1 MSTFFLY
8 IRAYFGY
15 SNYMNNFV
23 PLHVVSCY
31 SFLQSGLT
39 IEKIQ
44 QAVYKNEYF
53 GIGLCDKGVMF
64 GVPSFVK
71 ASDQINRPYIIG
83 IEVNINDD
91 FLCLYAINEEGYHH
105 LMEISTAI
113 QKEEMSFDLL
123 KEKASGLVA
132 IIETNKGKFYE
143 LFSSQD
149 TTFNKYLTDLSKVFK
164 DGFYL
169 GIEVIKKEDVSYAN
183 NIRRFAN
190 EYTYDCIAF
199 PTILYQKKDD
209 AIVLK
214 IVEAIAKEQTLEE
227 KKMEGQQ
234 YFMPISSYEK
244 IYTKAEIN
252 NTKKLL
258 ESSTFNFHTRRGEL
272 LHYPVENSGETL
284 KEKCLNALKQL
295 GLEQNQ
301 DYLERLNKELETII
315 SLGYADYFLIV
326 QDYVSFA
333 KSNNIIVGCGRG
345 SAAGCLVS
353 YLLDITQIDPIK
365 NDLQF
370 ERFLNPYRKT
380 MPDIDVDFM
389 DIRRDEVVQYMRDK
403 YGNERVANIV
413 TFQTIQAKQSLRDIG
428 RVYNFPTNHIDLLS
442 KRISKQNI
450 SLREAYKTLPE
461 FRSLVDSDSY
471 FLQIVSLASKIE
483 GLIRQSGLHAAGII
497 LNNSPLEN
505 ALPVLTDFSDH
516 YISQYEM
523 DCLEEQGFLKM
534 DFLGLR
540 NLTTIAKAV
549 NLINERYPDAKLD
562 AQHLPYDDLKVYELI
577 CSGQTMGLFQIE
589 TMAMKKAIKVI
600 KPNCFDDVVALL
612 ALNRPGP
619 MAFIPNY
626 AKRKEGKEALTYADP
641 SLEAILKQTY
651 GILTYQEQ
659 INQIATTFAGYTMGE
674 ADMFRRVVSKKKK
687 EEMANSRVDFIKRAK
702 ENGHDEKTASK
713 VFDLIE
719 RFANYG
725 FNKSHSVAY
734 SIIACSMAYLKV
746 YYPLE
751 FYSAILETSSSAND
765 TKFNEYV
772 SEMRKRNIKIVAPD
786 INLSGKEFIVK
797 DDTLLYPLNAIHG
810 INELL
815 VNNILEEKNNGDF
828 KDFFDFVSRMF
839 KDKISETQIIRLID
853 AGCFDSFNASRASF
867 RASVKSALQ
876 FAELSYSKDGQLDL
890 GITSYLKPYLI
901 DDYDDPLDN
910 LDKEYEALGIMLS
923 SSPLRYKAD
932 ILKAKKIITIVDA
945 KELRS
950 AKIAGL
956 VRSVKTIST
965 KKGTTMAFVKLAD
978 ETDEIELTVFSDLY
992 VKNIALLEKNKLI
1005 IVEIKAEKRNDDI
1018 DYICNQIEPLEEE

>member
-1 MSTFFLY
+1 
-8 IRAYFGY
+8 
-15 SNYMNNFV
+15 MNNFV
-23 PLHVVSCY
+23 PLHIVSCY

-44 QAVYKNEYF
+44 ASVVKNDYF
-53 GIGLCDKGVMF
+53 GMGLCDNGVMF

-71 ASDQINRPYIIG
+71 ASEQIKRRYIVG
-83 IEVNINDD
+83 LEVNVDDD
-91 FLCLYAINEEGYHH
+91 FLCLYAISEEGYHH

-132 IIETNKGKFYE
+132 IIETNKCKFYE
-143 LFSSQD
+143 LFSTQD
-149 TTFNKYLTDLSKVFK
+149 TTFNRYLMNLSESFK

-169 GIEVIKKEDVSYAN
+169 GIEVIKKEDVSFAN

-190 EYTYDCIAF
+190 EYTYECIAF

-214 IVEAIAKEQTLEE
+214 IVEAIAKEEELEE
-227 KKMEGQQ
+227 KKMDGQQ
-234 YFMPISSYEK
+234 YFMPITSYEK

-252 NTKKLL
+252 NTRKLL
-258 ESSTFNFHTRRGEL
+258 ESSTFDFHSRRGEM
-272 LHYPVENSGETL
+272 LHYPVDNSEETL
-284 KEKCLNALKQL
+284 KENCLSALKRL
-295 GLEQNQ
+295 GLDQNET
-301 DYLERLNKELETII
+301 YLDRLNKELETII

-333 KSNNIIVGCGRG
+333 KKNGIIVGCGRG

-353 YLLDITQIDPIK
+353 YLLDITQIDPIE

-389 DIRRDEVVQYMRDK
+389 DVRRDEVVQYMRDK
-403 YGNERVANIV
+403 YGNDRVANIV

-428 RVYNFPTNHIDLLS
+428 RVYGFPTNHIDLLS
-442 KRISKQNI
+442 KRITKKDAT
-450 SLREAYKTLPE
+450 LRDAYKSLPE
-461 FRSLVDSDSY
+461 FKNLVDSDSY

-523 DCLEEQGFLKM
+523 GCLEEQGFLKM

-549 NLINERYPDAKLD
+549 DLINERYPDAKLD
-562 AQHLPYDDLKVYELI
+562 AQHLPYDDPKVYELI
-577 CSGQTMGLFQIE
+577 CSEQTMGLFQIE
-589 TMAMKKAIKVI
+589 TMAMKRAIKVI
-600 KPNCFDDVVALL
+600 KPNCFNDVVALL

-619 MAFIPNY
+619 MAFISNY
-626 AKRKEGKEALTYADP
+626 AKRKEGKESVTYADP
-641 SLEAILKQTY
+641 SLEPILKSTY

-687 EEMANSRVDFIKRAK
+687 EEMANSRVDFIKRSV

-719 RFANYG
+719 RFADYG

-734 SIIACSMAYLKV
+734 SIIACSMAYLKA

-751 FYSAILETSSSAND
+751 FYSAILETSSSTND

-772 SEMRKRNIKIVAPD
+772 SEMRKRDIKIVSPN

-815 VNNILEEKNNGDF
+815 VNNILIERGNGLF

-839 KDKISETQIIRLID
+839 KYKITETQLMRLID
-853 AGCFDSFNASRASF
+853 AGCFDTFDVSRASF
-867 RASVKSALQ
+867 RVSIKSAFQ
-876 FAELSYSKDGQLDL
+876 YAELSYREDGQLDL
-890 GITSYLKPYLI
+890 GVSALITPYLI
-901 DDYDDPLDN
+901 RDYDDPIEN

-923 SSPLRYKAD
+923 SNPLRYKAD
-932 ILKAKKIITIVDA
+932 ILHAKKINAIVDA
-945 KELRS
+945 KEAKQ

-956 VRSVKTIST
+956 IRSVKTIST
-965 KKGTTMAFVKLAD
+965 KKGSTMAFVKLAD
-978 ETDEIELTVFSDLY
+978 ETDEIELTIFSDEY
-992 VKNIALLEKNKLI
+992 VKNVALLEKNKLI
-1005 IVEIKAEKRNDDI
+1005 IASIKAEKRNDSI

>member
-1 MSTFFLY
+1 
-8 IRAYFGY
+8 
-15 SNYMNNFV
+15 MNNFV
-23 PLHVVSCY
+23 PLHIVSCY

-44 QAVYKNEYF
+44 TSVVKNDYF
-53 GIGLCDKGVMF
+53 GMGLCDKGVMF
-64 GVPSFVK
+64 GVPSFIK
-71 ASDQINRPYIIG
+71 ASEQAKRPYIIG
-83 IEVNINDD
+83 MEVNVEDD
-91 FLCLYAINEEGYHH
+91 FICLYAINEEGYHH

-143 LFSSQD
+143 LFTTHD
-149 TTFNKYLTDLSKVFK
+149 TTFNRYLLNLSKTFK
-164 DGFYL
+164 SGLYL

-183 NIRRFAN
+183 NVRRFAN
-190 EYTYDCIAF
+190 EYTYECIAF

-214 IVEAIAKEQTLEE
+214 IVEAIANEQTLEE
-227 KKMEGQQ
+227 KKMDGQQ

-252 NTKKLL
+252 NTRKLL
-258 ESSTFNFHTRRGEL
+258 ESSTFDFHSKRGEL
-272 LHYPVENSGETL
+272 LHYPVDNSEETL
-284 KEKCLNALKQL
+284 KEKCLNALKKL
-295 GLEQNQ
+295 GLDKNEAYQ
-301 DYLERLNKELETII
+301 ERLVKELDTIV

-333 KSNNIIVGCGRG
+333 KNNGIIVGCGRG

-353 YLLDITQIDPIK
+353 FLLDITQIDPIE

-428 RVYNFPTNHIDLLS
+428 RVYGFPTNHIDLLS
-442 KRISKQNI
+442 KRISKHDI

-461 FRSLVDSDSY
+461 FKSLVDSDSY

-505 ALPVLTDFSDH
+505 ALPVLVDFSDH

-523 DCLEEQGFLKM
+523 GCLEEQGFLKM

-549 NLINERYPDAKLD
+549 DLVNERYPDAKLD
-562 AQHLPYDDLKVYELI
+562 AQHLPYDDPKVYELI

-589 TMAMKKAIKVI
+589 TMAMKRAIKVI
-600 KPNCFDDVVALL
+600 KPNCFNDVVALL

-626 AKRKEGKEALTYADP
+626 AKRKEGKEQVTYEDS
-641 SLEAILKQTY
+641 SLEPILKSTY

-674 ADMFRRVVSKKKK
+674 ADMFRRVVSKKKR
-687 EEMANSRVDFIKRAK
+687 EEMANSRVDFIKRSVA
-702 ENGHDEKTASK
+702 NGHDEKTASK

-719 RFANYG
+719 RFADYG

-734 SIIACSMAYLKV
+734 SIIACSMAYIKA

-772 SEMRKRNIKIVAPD
+772 SEMRKRNIKIVSPN

-810 INELL
+810 INELF
-815 VNNILEEKNNGDF
+815 VNNILNERENGEF

-839 KDKISETQIIRLID
+839 KYKITETQIMRLID
-853 AGCFDSFNASRASF
+853 AGCFDTFDTSRASF
-867 RASVKSALQ
+867 RVSIKSALQ
-876 FAELSYSKDGQLDL
+876 FAELSYREDGQLDL
-890 GITSYLKPYLI
+890 GVSALITPYLI
-901 DDYDDPLDN
+901 RDYDDPLEN

-923 SSPLRYKAD
+923 SNPLRYKAD
-932 ILKAKKIITIVDA
+932 ILRAKKIDAIVDA
-945 KELRS
+945 KEARS

-965 KKGTTMAFVKLAD
+965 KKGSTMAFVKLAD
-978 ETDEIELTVFSDLY
+978 ETDEIELTIFSDEY
-992 VKNIALLEKNKLI
+992 VKSVALLEKNKLI
-1005 IVEIKAEKRNDDI
+1005 IASIKAEKRNDSI

>member
-1 MSTFFLY
+1 
-8 IRAYFGY
+8 
-15 SNYMNNFV
+15 MNNFV
-23 PLHVVSCY
+23 PLHIVSCY

-44 QAVYKNEYF
+44 SSVVKNDYF
-53 GIGLCDKGVMF
+53 GMGLCDKGVMF

-71 ASDQINRPYIIG
+71 ASEQINRPYIIG
-83 IEVNINDD
+83 LEVFIDNDY
-91 FLCLYAINEEGYHH
+91 LCLYAINEEGYHH

-132 IIETNKGKFYE
+132 ILETNKGRFYD
-143 LFSSQD
+143 LFTSQD
-149 TTFNKYLTDLSKVFK
+149 TTLNKYLLNISKVFK

-169 GIEVIKKEDVSYAN
+169 GIEVVKKEDVSFAN
-183 NIRRFAN
+183 SVRRFAN

-214 IVEAIAKEQTLEE
+214 IAEAIANEQTLED
-227 KKMEGQQ
+227 KKMDGQQ
-234 YFMPISSYEK
+234 YFMPIASYLK

-252 NTKKLL
+252 NTQKLL
-258 ESSTFNFHTRRGEL
+258 QSSTFDFHNKRGEL
-272 LHYPVENSGETL
+272 LHYPVDNSEDKL
-284 KEKCLNALKQL
+284 KENCLNALKAL
-295 GLEQNQ
+295 GLDSDERYIN
-301 DYLERLNKELETII
+301 RLNHELETIV

-333 KSNNIIVGCGRG
+333 KNNGIVVGAGRG
-345 SAAGCLVS
+345 SAAGCLVA

-365 NDLQF
+365 YDLQF

-428 RVYNFPTNHIDLLS
+428 RVYGFPTNHIDLLS
-442 KRISKQNI
+442 KRITKNNV
-450 SLREAYKTLPE
+450 SLRDAYKTLPE
-461 FRSLVDSDSY
+461 FKSLVDSDPY
-471 FLQIVSLASKIE
+471 FLQIVALASKIE

-505 ALPVLTDFSDH
+505 ALPVLNDFSGH

-523 DCLEEQGFLKM
+523 GCLEEQGFLKM

-540 NLTTIAKAV
+540 NLTTIVKAV
-549 NLINERYPDAKLD
+549 DLINARYPEAKLD
-562 AQHLPYDDLKVYELI
+562 AQHLPFDDPKVYELI

-589 TMAMKKAIKVI
+589 TMAMKRAIKVI

-626 AKRKEGKEALTYADP
+626 AKRKEGKEAITYIDP
-641 SLEAILKQTY
+641 SLETILKPTY

-687 EEMANSRVDFIKRAK
+687 EEMANSRETFIKRAIEK
-702 ENGHDEKTASK
+702 GHDEKVASK

-734 SIIACSMAYLKV
+734 SMIACSMAYIKA

-751 FYSAILETSSSAND
+751 FYSAILETSSSTND

-772 SEMRKRNIKIVAPD
+772 SEMKKRDIKIVAPN
-786 INLSGKEFIVK
+786 INLSQKEFIVEN
-797 DDTLLYPLNAIHG
+797 DTLLYPLDAIHG

-815 VNNILEEKNNGDF
+815 TNSILEERGNGLF

-839 KDKISETQIIRLID
+839 KYKISETQIMRLID
-853 AGCFDSFNASRASF
+853 AGCFDTFDPSRASF
-867 RASVKSALQ
+867 RASIKSALQ
-876 FAELSYSKDGQLDL
+876 YAELSYREDGQLDL
-890 GITSYLKPYLI
+890 GVSALIAPYLVK
-901 DDYDDPLDN
+901 DYDDPLEN
-910 LDKEYEALGIMLS
+910 LDREYEALGIMLS

-932 ILKAKKIITIVDA
+932 ILKAKKIVSIVDA
-945 KELRS
+945 KEAKN

-965 KKGTTMAFVKLAD
+965 KKGATMAFVKLAD
-978 ETDEIELTVFSDLY
+978 ETDEIELTVFSDEY
-992 VKNIALLEKNKLI
+992 VKSITLLEKNKLI
-1005 IVEIKAEKRNDDI
+1005 ITNIKAEKRNDSI

>member
-1 MSTFFLY
+1 
-8 IRAYFGY
+8 
-15 SNYMNNFV
+15 MNNFV
-23 PLHVVSCY
+23 PLHIVSCY

-44 QAVYKNEYF
+44 ASVAKNDYF
-53 GIGLCDKGVMF
+53 GMGLCDKGVMF

-71 ASDQINRPYIIG
+71 ASEQIKRPYIIG
-83 IEVNINDD
+83 VEVNVEDD

-132 IIETNKGKFYE
+132 IIQTNKGKFLE

-149 TTFNKYLTDLSKVFK
+149 TTFNRYLANLSNVFK

-183 NIRRFAN
+183 SIRRFAN
-190 EYTYDCIAF
+190 EYTYNCIAF

-214 IVEAIAKEQTLEE
+214 IVEAIANEEELTE
-227 KKMEGQQ
+227 KKMDGQQ
-234 YFMPISSYEK
+234 YFMPIASYEK

-252 NTKKLL
+252 NTQKLL
-258 ESSTFNFHTRRGEL
+258 QSSTFDFHSKRGEL
-272 LHYPVENSGETL
+272 LHYPVDNSEEAL
-284 KEKCLNALKQL
+284 KEKCLKALKKL
-295 GLEQNQ
+295 KLDKDEA
-301 DYLERLNKELETII
+301 YTSRLDKELEVII

-333 KSNNIIVGCGRG
+333 KKNKILVGCGRG

-365 NDLQF
+365 HDLQF

-389 DIRRDEVVQYMRDK
+389 DIRRDEVVQYMREK
-403 YGNERVANIV
+403 FGNERVANIV

-428 RVYNFPTNHIDLLS
+428 RVYGFPTNHIDLLS
-442 KRISKQNI
+442 KRITKQNA
-450 SLREAYKTLPE
+450 SLRDAYKTLPE
-461 FRSLVDSDSY
+461 FKSLVDSDSY

-540 NLTTIAKAV
+540 NLTTIARAV
-549 NLINERYPDAKLD
+549 DLVNERYPDAKLD
-562 AQHLPYDDLKVYELI
+562 AQHLPYDDPKVYELI
-577 CSGQTMGLFQIE
+577 CSLQTMGLFQIE
-589 TMAMKKAIKVI
+589 TMAMKRAIKII

-626 AKRKEGKEALTYADP
+626 AKRKEGKEQVTYEDP
-641 SLEAILKQTY
+641 SLEPILKSTY

-687 EEMANSRVDFIKRAK
+687 EEMANSREVFIKRSI

-734 SIIACSMAYLKV
+734 SMIACSMAYLKA

-751 FYSAILETSSSAND
+751 FYSAILETSSSTND

-772 SEMRKRNIKIVAPD
+772 SEMRKRDIKIVAPN
-786 INLSGKEFIVK
+786 INLSEKEFIVK
-797 DDTLLYPLNAIHG
+797 DDTLLYPLSAIHG
-810 INELL
+810 VNELL
-815 VNNILEEKNNGDF
+815 VNGILEERANGEF
-828 KDFFDFVSRMF
+828 KDFFDFVSRMY
-839 KDKISETQIIRLID
+839 KHKITETQIMRLID
-853 AGCFDSFNASRASF
+853 AGCFDTFDASRASF
-867 RASVKSALQ
+867 RVSIKSALQ
-876 FAELSYSKDGQLDL
+876 YAELSYREDGQLDL
-890 GITSYLKPYLI
+890 GVSALIAPYLI
-901 DDYDDPLDN
+901 RDHDDPLEN
-910 LDKEYEALGIMLS
+910 LDKEYEALGTMLS

-932 ILKAKKIITIVDA
+932 ILRAKNITSIVDA
-945 KELRS
+945 KEAKN

-956 VRSVKTIST
+956 IRSVKTIST
-965 KKGTTMAFVKLAD
+965 KKGATMAFVKLAD
-978 ETDEIELTVFSDLY
+978 ETDEIELTVFSDEYLKS
-992 VKNIALLEKNKLI
+992 VALLEKNKLI
-1005 IVEIKAEKRNDDI
+1005 IASIKAEKRNDDI

>member
-1 MSTFFLY
+1 
-8 IRAYFGY
+8 
-15 SNYMNNFV
+15 MNNFV
-23 PLHVVSCY
+23 PLHIVSCY

-44 QAVYKNEYF
+44 ASVVKNEYF
-53 GIGLCDKGVMF
+53 GMGLCDKGVMF

-71 ASDQINRPYIIG
+71 ASEQIKRPYIIG
-83 IEVNINDD
+83 VEVNVEDD

-132 IIETNKGKFYE
+132 IIQTNKGKFYE
-143 LFSSQD
+143 LFSTQD
-149 TTFNKYLTDLSKVFK
+149 TTFNHYLANLSNVFK

-169 GIEVIKKEDVSYAN
+169 GVEVIKKEDVSFAN

-190 EYTYDCIAF
+190 EYTYQCIAF

-214 IVEAIAKEQTLEE
+214 IVEAIANEEELSE
-227 KKMEGQQ
+227 KKMDGQQ
-234 YFMPISSYEK
+234 YFMPIASYEK

-252 NTKKLL
+252 NTQKLVQ
-258 ESSTFNFHTRRGEL
+258 SSTFDFHSKRGEL
-272 LHYPVENSGETL
+272 LHYPVDDAKEAL
-284 KEKCLNALKQL
+284 KEKCLKALKKL
-295 GLEQNQ
+295 KL
-301 DYLERLNKELETII
+301 DKDDAYTSRLDKELETIN

-333 KSNNIIVGCGRG
+333 KKNKILVGVGRG

-365 NDLQF
+365 HDLQF

-389 DIRRDEVVQYMRDK
+389 DIRRDEVVQYMREK

-428 RVYNFPTNHIDLLS
+428 RVYGFPTNHIDLLS
-442 KRISKQNI
+442 KRITKQNA
-450 SLREAYKTLPE
+450 SLRDAYKTLPE
-461 FRSLVDSDSY
+461 FKSLVDSDSY

-540 NLTTIAKAV
+540 NLTTIQRAV
-549 NLINERYPDAKLD
+549 DLVNERYPDAKLD
-562 AQHLPYDDLKVYELI
+562 AQHLPYDDPKVYELI
-577 CSGQTMGLFQIE
+577 CSLQTMGLFQIE
-589 TMAMKKAIKVI
+589 TMAMKRAIKII

-626 AKRKEGKEALTYADP
+626 AKRKEGKEEVTYIDP
-641 SLEAILKQTY
+641 SLEPILKSTY

-687 EEMANSRVDFIKRAK
+687 EEMTNSREVFIKRSV

-734 SIIACSMAYLKV
+734 SMIACSMAYLKA

-751 FYSAILETSSSAND
+751 FYSAILETSSSTND

-772 SEMRKRNIKIVAPD
+772 SEMRKRDIKIVAPN
-786 INLSGKEFIVK
+786 INLSEKEFIVK
-797 DDTLLYPLNAIHG
+797 DDTLLYPLSAIHG
-810 INELL
+810 VNELL
-815 VNNILEEKNNGDF
+815 VNSILAERNNGSF

-839 KDKISETQIIRLID
+839 KYKISETQLLRLID
-853 AGCFDSFNASRASF
+853 AGCFDTFDASRASF
-867 RASVKSALQ
+867 RASIKSALQ
-876 FAELSYSKDGQLDL
+876 YAELSYREDGQLDL
-890 GITSYLKPYLI
+890 GVSALIAPYLI
-901 DDYDDPLDN
+901 RDHDDPLEN

-923 SSPLRYKAD
+923 NSPLHYKAD
-932 ILKAKKIITIVDA
+932 ILRAKKITSIVDA
-945 KELRS
+945 KEMNNS
-950 AKIAGL
+950 KIAGL
-956 VRSVKTIST
+956 IRSVKTIST
-965 KKGTTMAFVKLAD
+965 KKGATMAFVKLAD
-978 ETDEIELTVFSDLY
+978 ETDEIELTVFSDEYLKS
-992 VKNIALLEKNKLI
+992 VALLEKNKLI
-1005 IVEIKAEKRNDDI
+1005 IASIKAEKRNDSI